1 MDPKIFMFSL
11 QPFIEQ
17 QYYLVLCYR
26 FDTKGGVLI
35 GDKFTSVKKIND
47 IRENCVRTEAVQNL
61 GDIAPRV
68 SGPHAHLKPLNCP
81 GLSFSLSSLFLYFRH
96 LGLFYTIF
104 LIFNSTSLSSHP
116 IRKLYHLDFV
126 TACNFQYL
134 ANSCLLVGF

>member
-1 MDPKIFMFSL
+1 MFSP

-17 QYYLVLCYR
+17 QYHLVVCDR
-26 FDTKGGVLI
+26 FDTKGGFLI
-35 GDKFTSVKKIND
+35 GDNFTSVKKIND

-68 SGPHAHLKPLNCP
+68 SVSHAHLNPLNCP
-81 GLSFSLSSLFLYFRH
+81 GLSFSLSSVLILQANGFISYNIFIIYF
-96 LGLFYTIF
+96 
-104 LIFNSTSLSSHP
+104 TSLSSHP

-134 ANSCLLVGF
+134 AKSCLLVGF